1 MATRPKGHS
10 LSKRVAALEKRLN
23 ELGEMAALLAAHR
36 AHVGTLLVGW
46 SEIEQYTRKK
56 RRTLSR
62 YVRGMAFPAHRW
74 ARHVVSSPLAID
86 AWLLA
91 KTAVRKNAKARNV
104 VF

>member
-1 MATRPKGHS
+1 MANSPKADA
-10 LSKRVAALEKRLN
+10 LSKRVAALEKRLS

-91 KTAVRKNAKARNV
+91 KATVRKKQRQET
-104 VF
+104 